1 MVGQILKIALSY
13 SAKDMDM
20 DRKWIWIG
28 YAYGSILSKIIAVR
42 VAKPGP
48 GKNYCCEMMAEPGSG
63 GKKIQ
68 NLDQVKLIAVKG
80 WQNLDQVKNDGK
92 TWTR

>member
-1 MVGQILKIALSY
+1 
-13 SAKDMDM
+13 M

-68 NLDQVKLIAVKG
+68 NLDQVKLIAVTG
-80 WQNLDQVKNDGK
+80 WQKPGPGEEARAMMRRSQCSSFQQFDN
-92 TWTR
+92 